1 MRLGDW
7 TAAFLVAGAAHA
19 ALLGLVSIDDPGTSD
34 LVSPGSFDQP
44 AVLSISLDDGAG
56 LPAEDVSPD
65 SPHIGLPDAAE
76 PAELTTA
83 SQLTAPPVLP
93 REKPAANK
101 QPEAKPKRKAGRK
114 RSSRP
119 SAQASSNSKRRAG
132 APAQGS
138 VRAYSLKLRRW
149 IERHK
154 RYPREARRKRLEGTV
169 RLWIKIDRNGAVLA
183 SRITKGSG
191 MAVLDSA
198 TAKLPRRASPFPPI
212 PRDVGKSSFSFSVNL
227 RYALN

>member
-7 TAAFLVAGAAHA
+7 TAAFLIAGAAHA
-19 ALLGLVSIDDPGTSD
+19 ALLGLVEIDDPGTSD
-34 LVSPGSFDQP
+34 LASPGSFDQP
-44 AVLSISLDDGAG
+44 AVLSISLDEGAG

-65 SPHIGLPDAAE
+65 STYNGMPDAGQ
-76 PAELTTA
+76 PAELTT
-83 SQLTAPPVLP
+83 SPQMSTPPVLP
-93 REKPAANK
+93 REKPAANVRL
-101 QPEAKPKRKAGRK
+101 EAKPKREAGRK

-119 SAQASSNSKRRAG
+119 SGQVSSNSRHRAG

-169 RLWIKIDRNGAVLA
+169 RLWIRIDRNGAVLA
-183 SRITKGSG
+183 SRVTRGSG
-191 MAVLDSA
+191 MAVLDNA

-212 PRDVGKSSFSFSVNL
+212 PREVGKSTFSFSVNL